1 VTISSAAGPDVIST
15 LYADHQPWLRAWLRK
30 KLGCVD
36 QAADLAQDTF
46 LRVLSSQQALP
57 ALNEPRA
64 FLTTIAQRVLS
75 NYWRRQKLEQAYLEA
90 LALAPLHFELS
101 PEERSIL
108 LEALIELDQVLNGL
122 PLLVKRAFLLTQLDG
137 LGHAETAELL
147 GISVRTVK
155 RHIVKAGLQCYFGST
170 AVDLI

>member
-1 VTISSAAGPDVIST
+1 MTISSAIRPESIGT
-15 LYADHQPWLRAWLRK
+15 LYADHHPWLRAWLRK
-30 KLGCVD
+30 KLGCID

-75 NYWRRQKLEQAYLEA
+75 NHWRRQKLEQAYLDA
-90 LALAPLHFELS
+90 LMLAPPHFELS

-155 RHIVKAGLQCYFGST
+155 RHIVKAGLQCYFGTT
-170 AVDLI
+170 AMDLV